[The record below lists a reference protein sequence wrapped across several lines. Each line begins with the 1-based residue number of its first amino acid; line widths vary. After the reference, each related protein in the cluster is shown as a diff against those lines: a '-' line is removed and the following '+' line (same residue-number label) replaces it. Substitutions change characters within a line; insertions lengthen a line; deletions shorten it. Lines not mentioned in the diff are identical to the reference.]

1 MECMNYRNIIKLLV
15 SIVVAQSAGIIGS
28 LSTVSAIPNWY
39 EGLVRPAI
47 SPPNW
52 VFGPVWITL
61 YTLMG
66 IALYLIWRKGLD
78 NKKVRFAFVFFVVHL
93 VLNASWSLIFFGLQ
107 NILPALVVIVLLLLM
122 IIASMVLF
130 WRIDRWA
137 TYLLV
142 PYLLW
147 VSFAT
152 VLNYL
157 IFQLNV

>member
-1 MECMNYRNIIKLLV
+1 MNYRNIIKLLV

-52 VFGPVWITL
+52 VFGPVWVTL
-61 YTLMG
+61 YTLIG
-66 IALYLIWRKGLD
+66 IALYLIWQKGLD
-78 NKKVRFAFVFFVVHL
+78 NKRVRFAFAFFVVHL

-107 NILPALVVIVLLLLM
+107 NILLALVVIVLLLLM
-122 IIASMVLF
+122 IIDSMALF